1 MRLSV
6 KTAAMA
12 ILVSLG
18 VTACGSGG
26 SGGGSSA
33 PTNNPEQAKQIE
45 ALKKQV
51 EAEQQAVKNAEAAT
65 AAEQA
70 KAQAA
75 AEKAAQDLAKA
86 QEAVRNAEA
95 ATAAEQ
101 AKAQAAANKAAQDL
115 AKAQE
120 AVRNAEAATAAEQA
134 KAQKAAE
141 KAERDLAAAQ
151 EAVRNAEAATAA
163 EQAKAQ
169 AAAEKA
175 AQDLAKAQEAVR
187 NAEAAMAAEQAKA
200 QAAAEKAAQDLA
212 AAQNQISALE
222 AELAPVREE
231 AERKRQEA
239 EAEEKKW
246 EFLKDGN
253 AWRYVEKSS
262 YDNNSIVYGGE
273 DKVGQLVLQNQAKH
287 WALQKAVNFNESGIS
302 DNVSTLPIYATRKT
316 LSGDKEVQVA
326 NAHFVNQQYST
337 YINWS
342 YNPDL
347 LTNDD
352 VHRTATYIALPTT
365 TNSDYLKSATTAT
378 YSGKA
383 IKRNWDDNLI
393 STGDFSLTANFQTEK
408 VTGAITN
415 LDGRDYVFNEG
426 NISISPKNNLI
437 FSGIVDMTGLYGG
450 INTNYKGV
458 FAGPNAEEVVGTAGN
473 RVSFGG
479 KRQ

>member
-1 MRLSV
+1 AANKAAQDLAKAQEAVRNAEAA
-6 KTAAMA
+6 TAA
-12 ILVSLG
+12 
-18 VTACGSGG
+18 
-26 SGGGSSA
+26 
-33 PTNNPEQAKQIE
+33 EQAKAQKAAEKAERDLAVAQE
-45 ALKKQV
+45 AV
-51 EAEQQAVKNAEAAT
+51 RNAEAAT

-200 QAAAEKAAQDLA
+200 QAAQDLA

-342 YNPDL
+342 YNSDL

-352 VHRTATYIALPTT
+352 VHSIATYIALPTT

-383 IKRNWDDNLI
+383 IKKNWNNNLI

-426 NISISPKNNLI
+426 NISVSPKNNLI
-437 FSGIVDMTGLYGG
+437 FSGIVDMTELYGGIG